1 MSDSLPESGTAQL
14 ESDHDSPWKS
24 AFEVFFRPC
33 MELLFLVV
41 AAKLD
46 WTVGPEFLDKEL
58 QKLTSDSDE
67 TRRYVDKLVKVCT
80 QNGQYR

>member
-24 AFEVFFRPC
+24 ALEVFFRPC

-46 WTVGPEFLDKEL
+46 LTVGPEFLD
-58 QKLTSDSDE
+58 
-67 TRRYVDKLVKVCT
+67 
-80 QNGQYR
+80 